1 MRMIAMLRIST
12 VVLVLGALSL
22 SGAVAAEPAP
32 ISIASTNLKGGL
44 VKGDIKQID
53 AHTRYWVS
61 ELAAAKTAADIYAA
75 REGILADYNKYA
87 TSIRYQIEFARSV
100 TGIVPAAVKKLDTN
114 DRLISLKEVNFAI
127 AASKMT
133 QLTSIPALDAL
144 VRNENPGV
152 RFLAWRGYREVRDQ
166 AIRKGKEDAG
176 TLFDAL
182 QRHAA
187 TEPSPLV
194 AAVIVDILHI
204 EKSAWTT
211 DAFKKA
217 FDLTFNTL
225 VGMLKTCCDR
235 LAGGDAD
242 WARPCIAALPILL
255 SADGFYKPDRKK
267 ATLII
272 QQMVNI
278 AQAAAKAYET
288 ADGQGRVAFQCTPLL
303 QQAEQA
309 IASLTNDSG
318 REIRSTLLDKKMSP
332 LEKSKAIPRAILDW
346 IDRLEELGIKKPVF
360 TPIKAPAPAATTQPT
375 TRPAA

>member
-12 VVLVLGALSL
+12 VALVFGALSL
-22 SGAVAAEPAP
+22 SGAVAAEPDP
-32 ISIASTNLKGGL
+32 IRIASTNLKRGL
-44 VKGDIKQID
+44 VKDDIKQIN

-87 TSIRYQIEFARSV
+87 TSIRYQVQFARSV
-100 TGIVPAAVKKLDTN
+100 AGIVPAAVKKLGTN

-127 AASKMT
+127 AVSKMT

-144 VRNENPGV
+144 VGNKNPGV

-166 AIRKGKEDAG
+166 AIRKGGQDAR
-176 TLFDAL
+176 TLFAAL

-194 AAVIVDILHI
+194 AAVIVNILHI
-204 EKSAWTT
+204 DKSAWTT
-211 DAFKKA
+211 EAFKKA

-225 VGMLKTCCDR
+225 VGMQKACCDR

-278 AQAAAKAYET
+278 AQAAAKAF
-288 ADGQGRVAFQCTPLL
+288 AIANGQGMAAFQCTPLL
-303 QQAEQA
+303 QQVEQD
-309 IASLTNDSG
+309 IGSLTNDSG
-318 REIRSTLLDKKMSP
+318 RDIRNTLRDKKMSS
-332 LEKSKAIPRAILDW
+332 LEKSKAIPRVMLDW

-360 TPIKAPAPAATTQPT
+360 TPTKAPAPAVTTQPT
-375 TRPAA
+375 TKPAA